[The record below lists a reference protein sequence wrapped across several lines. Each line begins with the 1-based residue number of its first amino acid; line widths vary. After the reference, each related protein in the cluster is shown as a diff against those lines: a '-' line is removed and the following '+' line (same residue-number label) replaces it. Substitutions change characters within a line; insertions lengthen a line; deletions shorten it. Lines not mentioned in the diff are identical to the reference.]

1 MKKIFLILVFFSFY
15 NFLNA
20 KELIIVVDTVHY
32 ENNFGNNIYAMFID
46 ENGLYHSFAKQDNY
60 PEYFKI
66 LYRLESK
73 SHELIVLSNYDSL
86 TGNSLLFFV
95 DIKKMKVYKTDSFQE
110 YEIPIIETINL
121 TQLSIECI
129 SYDPP
134 KCGEKTLKHIKEM
147 CDIETIK
154 GIMKLPR

>member
-1 MKKIFLILVFFSFY
+1 
-15 NFLNA
+15 
-20 KELIIVVDTVHY
+20 
-32 ENNFGNNIYAMFID
+32 
-46 ENGLYHSFAKQDNY
+46 
-60 PEYFKI
+60 
-66 LYRLESK
+66 
-73 SHELIVLSNYDSL
+73 
-86 TGNSLLFFV
+86 
-95 DIKKMKVYKTDSFQE
+95 MKVYKTDSFQE

-154 GIMKLPR
+154 GVMKLPRSYEIIERFKF